1 MYLFLGNLDIER
13 SNYEGAIQSFE
24 RAGAQLRGHTSRAL
38 LVVSLVSF
46 FPTIPQC
53 IEINRHF

>member
-1 MYLFLGNLDIER
+1 MYLLVGNLHLEHT
-13 SNYEGAIQSFE
+13 NYEGAIQSFE

-46 FPTIPQC
+46 LLTISQC
-53 IEINRHF
+53 INHHL